1 MLHAYLSSSNKSVEI
16 STSADDSSTISGLFF
31 KNKGGGGGGKIC
43 PWDGD
48 DTRLSKIFFKNNKF
62 YTKNLIPFIIFGFFG
77 GGGGTEVIDVDI
89 ATGNEA
95 KFFVICEDNGGD
107 CVGFT
112 EFSIKLI

>member
-1 MLHAYLSSSNKSVEI
+1 M
-16 STSADDSSTISGLFF
+16 
-31 KNKGGGGGGKIC
+31 
-43 PWDGD
+43 
-48 DTRLSKIFFKNNKF
+48 
-62 YTKNLIPFIIFGFFG
+62 IPFIIFGFFG